1 MSEEA
6 PLVAVVTGASRG
18 IGARLASAFADAGY
32 VVEACSRNGAPGVAA
47 VDVTDSEAVNTYVS
61 EVLARHGH
69 VDVLVNNA
77 GVTDDEVPLH
87 ESDPEQWWR
96 TVEVNV
102 RGPYLLTRA
111 LLPHMLQRGSGRV
124 INLNSGAGTRPGRVT
139 SAYYLAKSALGRL
152 TGSTHLA
159 GDGKVFAF
167 DLAPGVVRTDM
178 TLSMPVHDDRTEW
191 TSPDAPAELA
201 VALASGRLD
210 AWSGRMV
217 RAGVDTPQRLE
228 ELAAEG
234 LTEKARTVGLFGY
247 GPNDP
252 VA

>member
-1 MSEEA
+1 M
-6 PLVAVVTGASRG
+6 VTGASRG
-18 IGARLASAFADAGY
+18 IGARLAAAFEQAGY
-32 VVEACSRNGAPGVAA
+32 VVEACSRTGSRGVAA
-47 VDVTDSEAVNTYVS
+47 LDVTDPEAVNTYVDA
-61 EVLARHGH
+61 VLGRRGR

-77 GVTDDEVPLH
+77 GVIDDEVPLQD
-87 ESDPEQWWR
+87 SDPEQWWR

-124 INLNSGAGTRPGRVT
+124 INLNSGAGTRPGRDT

-159 GDGKVFAF
+159 GEGRVFAF

-178 TLSMPVHDDRTEW
+178 TLSMPVHHDRTEW
-191 TSPDAPAELA
+191 TSPDASAELA
-201 VALASGRLD
+201 LALASGRLD

-217 RAGVDTPQRLE
+217 RAGADTPQRLE
-228 ELAAEG
+228 ELAAAG
-234 LTEKARTVGLFGY
+234 LSDDARTVGLIGY
-247 GPNDP
+247 GPGDP